1 MKRMGR
7 IKTPNS
13 SKYQIYELLRKTK
26 GGGGLAIGVLHDL
39 NPVWVSE
46 GTDQI
51 EVLVVEVE
59 LSGLKIRLI
68 NAYGPQE
75 KEKVTIKTQFWDR
88 LETELAQAESMG

>member
-46 GTDQI
+46 GTDQMENI
-51 EVLVVEVE
+51 LQ
-59 LSGLKIRLI
+59 ICWI
-68 NAYGPQE
+68 TFPICQ
-75 KEKVTIKTQFWDR
+75 
-88 LETELAQAESMG
+88 